1 MRSAS
6 YTRAVN
12 PCHAILPYS
21 GLGNTRHHPRDSSRY
36 SPDNSRHGRGGLHPS
51 HSLQLRS
58 NTPQLTASKTLTSL
72 PIGFYFSYW
81 PSFIFNGQRQPL
93 DCSPFI

>member
-6 YTRAVN
+6 YTRFVN
-12 PCHAILPYS
+12 SCHAILPYS

-36 SPDNSRHGRGGLHPS
+36 SPDNGRHDRGELHPS

-58 NTPQLTASKTLTSL
+58 NTPQLTAALSSTS
-72 PIGFYFSYW
+72 
-81 PSFIFNGQRQPL
+81 
-93 DCSPFI
+93 